1 MSNLEKPTKR
11 LERYKILWEI
21 SEASPI
27 IRRYFAMNFFDGVLT
42 ALGIV
47 LGSFVIFL
55 DKTKTTSDP
64 INGFVFFTG
73 LTTAIAIGI
82 SGLTGSHLAES
93 AERKLNVIEMKKT
106 LGLVDH
112 HGNERSEDI
121 DKPKWTERDILFA
134 LGKFENTTTPNSRK
148 RAKKSSLHLGLT
160 PEQAKKL
167 NLNLDGTP
175 KGEIIKKKKKTNKPS
190 APPIS
195 DISNIQ
201 SQSKVEKS
209 LKKKKKGEKEETI
222 FEAAQEFASRVA
234 AGVDGLS
241 PFAGVV
247 VVVIPFLFAGWDSP
261 VRWISFI
268 ISFILTVIVL
278 FFLGRYLAI
287 LSRESIVKY
296 GLQMV
301 FAAVLTALITLGL
314 NTIVQGLNSV

>member
-55 DKTKTTSDP
+55 DNNEATSTP

-93 AERKLNVIEMKKT
+93 AERKLNVIEMKKV

-112 HGNERSEDI
+112 HGNERTD
-121 DKPKWTERDILFA
+121 DLDRPKWTERDIRLA
-134 LGKFENTTTPNSRK
+134 LGKFENINAPVSRK

-167 NLNLDGTP
+167 NLNLDGSPKVVDTKKPPLVQPTP
-175 KGEIIKKKKKTNKPS
+175 KKQKNLQSPTSEEQPRKKKKK
-190 APPIS
+190 
-195 DISNIQ
+195 
-201 SQSKVEKS
+201 V
-209 LKKKKKGEKEETI
+209 EKEETI
-222 FEAAQEFASRVA
+222 FEAAQEFASKVA
-234 AGVDGLS
+234 AAVDGLS

-247 VVVIPFLFAGWDSP
+247 VVVIPFLFAGWDST
-261 VRWISFI
+261 VGWASFI
-268 ISFILTVIVL
+268 ISFILTVVVL

-287 LSRESIVKY
+287 LSRESVIKY
-296 GLQMV
+296 GAQMV
-301 FAAVLTALITLGL
+301 FAALLTALLTLGL
-314 NTIVQGLNSV
+314 NQIVQGLNRVV